1 MIHDSTIHH
10 SPSTARQSSA
20 PLRLFTQPSV
30 IKEIGY
36 ERLFRFFRPF
46 ATDLQSAEIPWPDF
60 RPGDDEF
67 YVNLARLLNLASFPQ
82 PPRSVLD
89 RLERLA
95 APENRPLLDSIFVQQ
110 LSHVTIPTT
119 SPALHRALELWF
131 LSPQLVTDLT
141 DSLLEPS
148 SLAAPK
154 SDEGGLAAPT
164 CHVVALAKTEADEGG
179 LAAPKPSEG
188 GLAAPKP
195 SEGGLA
201 PPQSDE
207 GEPKTSDSAP
217 IENQNSKFENDSDPC
232 SSVSIRGSPSG
243 PIENQNSS
251 PRETLAPCDEKLSH
265 SGASIPACLTGAKIE
280 NDPPSTLQL
289 PPGWVMQVEPWPEP
303 VNGMLLLDS
312 LRQLFT
318 QCVILPNWVPELLPL
333 FVLHTYAYHLRDVSV
348 YLGIESPLKRCG
360 KTTLLSLLLRLIN
373 RPVVGANVSSSS
385 FFHVIQDLKPTL
397 MIDEADRFLKARPEL
412 QGILNAGYTPDT
424 AIVIR
429 MGPPA
434 PGSKASS
441 AVNYFSVWCP
451 KVIAQIGHLPDTL
464 ADRSIVFRMQRK
476 IPTEQCQRIR
486 GLNTLDL
493 RRQCARFVLD
503 HAQAIT
509 NARTEIPDPLNDRAA
524 DIWEPLFVLADLV
537 GGDWPKRA
545 RDAAVGLAGSLEES
559 NPAGSLLLDIFVAF
573 TLQQAQRLF
582 TRDLLEN
589 LKRRSS
595 GRPWMEVRNGKEIND
610 IWLARQLRPFGIRP
624 ITLWI
629 GENLAKGYRFD
640 QFRDAFKRYISKADL
655 DAFSAECGRDLS
667 DTSQPTQ
674 PPEPGGADESNSPS

>member
-1 MIHDSTIHH
+1 MNTTKLQQFIKHDVLHTIGHNRLALLL
-10 SPSTARQSSA
+10 SRFGSDLSNAGLSA
-20 PLRLFTQPSV
+20 PPPQ
-30 IKEIGY
+30 
-36 ERLFRFFRPF
+36 
-46 ATDLQSAEIPWPDF
+46 DSAFPP
-60 RPGDDEF
+60 
-67 YVNLARLLNLASFPQ
+67 VNGEYFDAVAALLAAPHLPPPMLSTLLT
-82 PPRSVLD
+82 
-89 RLERLA
+89 LEHAA
-95 APENRPLLDSIFVQQ
+95 APENADTLDAIIQRRLPCIGLNRACPLDC
-110 LSHVTIPTT
+110 
-119 SPALHRALELWF
+119 ALELF
-131 LSPQLVTDLT
+131 FACPDELSVFKPSPPDPARAGDVPIPP
-141 DSLLEPS
+141 DSS
-148 SLAAPK
+148 SPARSGSVSRSATGSIENPK
-154 SDEGGLAAPT
+154 SE
-164 CHVVALAKTEADEGG
+164 
-179 LAAPKPSEG
+179 
-188 GLAAPKP
+188 
-195 SEGGLA
+195 
-201 PPQSDE
+201 
-207 GEPKTSDSAP
+207 
-217 IENQNSKFENDSDPC
+217 FENGSDPC
-232 SSVSIRGSPSG
+232 SSVPISGSTSG
-243 PIENQNSS
+243 PIENRKS
-251 PRETLAPCDEKLSH
+251 R
-265 SGASIPACLTGAKIE
+265 IE

-312 LRQLFT
+312 LRQLFN
-318 QCVILPNWVPELLPL
+318 QCVILPKWVPELLPL
-333 FVLHTYAYHLRDVSV
+333 FVLHTYGYHLRDVSV

-397 MIDEADRFLKARPEL
+397 MIDEADRFLKSRPEL

-537 GGDWPKRA
+537 GGDWPKLA

-610 IWLARQLRPFGIRP
+610 IWLARQLRPFGHPAHYPLDRRKPCQRLPVRP
-624 ITLWI
+624 VPRCLQTLH
-629 GENLAKGYRFD
+629 LK
-640 QFRDAFKRYISKADL
+640 S
-655 DAFSAECGRDLS
+655 
-667 DTSQPTQ
+667 
-674 PPEPGGADESNSPS
+674 

>member
-1 MIHDSTIHH
+1 MKHDSTIHYP
-10 SPSTARQSSA
+10 PSGARQSSA
-20 PLRLFTQPSV
+20 PLRLFTQPS
-30 IKEIGY
+30 ILKEIGY

-46 ATDLQSAEIPWPDF
+46 VPDLQSAEIPWPDF

-67 YVNLARLLNLASFPQ
+67 YVNLARLLNLTSFPQ
-82 PPRSVLD
+82 PPRTVLD

-131 LSPQLVTDLT
+131 LSPQLLTDLT
-141 DSLLEPS
+141 ESLLEPS
-148 SLAAPK
+148 S
-154 SDEGGLAAPT
+154 
-164 CHVVALAKTEADEGG
+164 

-188 GLAAPKP
+188 GLAAPQIDQQPVVP
-195 SEGGLA
+195 S
-201 PPQSDE
+201 S
-207 GEPKTSDSAP
+207 P
-217 IENQNSKFENDSDPC
+217 IENQKSEFENGSDQP
-232 SSVSIRGSPSG
+232 
-243 PIENQNSS
+243 
-251 PRETLAPCDEKLSH
+251 
-265 SGASIPACLTGAKIE
+265 GASIPACLTGAKIE

-303 VNGMLLLDS
+303 VKGMLLLDS

-624 ITLWI
+624 ITPWI

-655 DAFSAECGRDLS
+655 DAFSAECGQDRS
-667 DTSQPTQ
+667 DTSEPTR
-674 PPEPGGADESNSPS
+674 PPEPGGADESDSPS